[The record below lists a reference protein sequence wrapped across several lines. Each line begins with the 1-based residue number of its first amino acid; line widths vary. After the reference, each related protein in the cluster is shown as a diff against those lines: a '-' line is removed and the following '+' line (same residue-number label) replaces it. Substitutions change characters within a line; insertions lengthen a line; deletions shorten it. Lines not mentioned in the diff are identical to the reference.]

1 MSKAL
6 FGVLFICILLLLISA
21 GVLLINY
28 YFNDDD
34 PEIIDDLSEVNLMK
48 LEIKKYLLNVLAQ
61 WIKEN
66 NLTKDQVVDQLA
78 INYKVVSNIV
88 YQRFDKFTVDRLVDL
103 VFKTGKSLKVEVEFE
118 DKVKQGEK
126 K

>member
-1 MSKAL
+1 MNKAL
-6 FGVLFICILLLLISA
+6 FGVLFICIVLLLISA

-28 YFNDDD
+28 YFNDD

-48 LEIKKYLLNVLAQ
+48 LEIKKYLLNVLTQ

-66 NLTKDQVVDQLA
+66 NLTKDQVADQLA

-88 YQRFDKFTVDRLVDL
+88 YQRFDKFTVDR
-103 VFKTGKSLKVEVEFE
+103 
-118 DKVKQGEK
+118 
-126 K
+126 

>member
-1 MSKAL
+1 MNKAL
-6 FGVLFICILLLLISA
+6 FGMLFICIVLVLIFV
-21 GVLLINY
+21 GVVLINY
-28 YFNDDD
+28 YFNDD
-34 PEIIDDLSEVNLMK
+34 PEVIDDLSEENLMK
-48 LEIKKYLLNVLAQ
+48 LEIKKYLLNVLTQ

-66 NLTKDQVVDQLA
+66 NLTKDQVADQLA

-103 VFKTGKSLKVEVEFE
+103 VLRTGKSLKVEVKFE
-118 DKVKQGEK
+118 DQVQQGEK